1 MGIYFDPKQPTVV
14 PDGVLSLGVERFIG
28 EQGRL
33 SYVLWEEDNIVP
45 TLALEVVS
53 KTYGG
58 EYERRRNA
66 MPSWVFATM
75 RLPAKFKPS
84 ASAIVPRSLS
94 FGWILDNQHCAC
106 NEIADVKP
114 PLV

>member
-1 MGIYFDPKQPTVV
+1 MGDFDPKQPAVV

-58 EYERRRNA
+58 EYERQRKRYA
-66 MPSWVFATM
+66 DLGI
-75 RLPAKFKPS
+75 RDY
-84 ASAIVPRSLS
+84 ASICQIRAVSVSDCP
-94 FGWILDNQHCAC
+94 
-106 NEIADVKP
+106 
-114 PLV
+114 